1 MFERIKALYHRILG
15 CTQAEYAS
23 LKSKLEGDFQEMRL
37 TLSAD
42 FNKVQDVHSSLD
54 AKIEAM
60 HAAAIAELR
69 REYGALHERLDDR
82 EKVLTSDFALVREAM
97 VFLANTKRDGVGTQ
111 NYEKPTLLR

>member
-54 AKIEAM
+54 SKIEAM

-69 REYGALHERLDDR
+69 REYGDLHSRFDAR
-82 EKVLTSDFALVREAM
+82 EKVLIADAALVRESLQ
-97 VFLANTKRDGVGTQ
+97 FLANT
-111 NYEKPTLLR
+111 